1 VATSFVDWEW
11 QLHDPGLLMLSVQ
24 LGKEQS
30 IEEARHVAVQ
40 VIEGVAGEPATKQE
54 VDRVNTRMLNDIEL
68 SFSNPEKLGL
78 SLSKWIA
85 GGDWRLLF
93 VYRDQVRSVTERDVT
108 RVAKAYLRESNRTI
122 GVYIPETTPDR
133 VEIPAAPDI
142 NSCDPES
149 RVPMRSARSR

>member
-93 VYRDQVRSVTERDVT
+93 VYRD
-108 RVAKAYLRESNRTI
+108 
-122 GVYIPETTPDR
+122 
-133 VEIPAAPDI
+133 
-142 NSCDPES
+142 
-149 RVPMRSARSR
+149 